1 MSYPFKDIE
10 AKWQKRWEENKEYK
24 TNNDFSKKKFYGLIE
39 FPYPSGNGLHVGHPR
54 SYVALD
60 VIARKRRMEGYNVL
74 YPIGFDAFG
83 LPAENYAIKTGVH
96 PAISTKENIDN
107 FRRQLKMLG
116 FSFDWDREVKTC
128 EPDYYKWTQW
138 MFIRMFN
145 KGLAY
150 KDEVPINWCP
160 SCKVALANE
169 EVVNGACERCGEETT
184 RKNKSQWMMRIT
196 KYADR
201 LIEDLKEVN
210 FIDPVVAQQTNWIG
224 RSHGAEI
231 KFQITGTEE
240 LLEVFTTRADTLFGA
255 TYMVISPEHPLIE
268 KYADRINNL
277 EEIKAYQEEAARKSD
292 LERADLTKDKTG
304 VCINGLTCINPA
316 TGKEIPVWVSDYVL
330 MSYGTGAIMAVP
342 GHDQRDWEFAKTF
355 GLPIIEV
362 IEGGNIDEAAFTDT
376 ATGKLVN
383 SGFIN
388 GMEVKDAIAAM
399 IKWLEEKEL
408 GKAAVNYKLRDWVF
422 SRQRYW
428 GEPIPL
434 VYCDDCGWVPIPDE
448 ELPLTLP
455 EVDNFKPSDEGESP
469 LVHAHEWLKAKC
481 PKCGK
486 EGRRET
492 DTMPQWAGSCWYF
505 LRYIDPHNDR
515 AFCDKELLDYWM
527 PVDWYNGG
535 MEHTTLHVL
544 YSRFWY
550 KVLFDQDLV
559 PTSEPYARR
568 TSHGMILGSDNEK
581 MSKSRGNVVNPDDVV
596 EEYGADTMRLY
607 EMNLGAFDQ
616 ATAWQESGVQGTNR
630 FLNRIW
636 NLVEKLDPALEATEE
651 DLRLI
656 HKTIKA
662 VSERIERMK
671 FNTAVAA
678 MNEMMNAISS
688 RKTLPKEIIE
698 SLVVLVSPFAPH
710 MANEI
715 WEKLGYDATLT
726 YYPWPQFDP
735 DLAKDELVTIPVQVN
750 GKLRD
755 TLEVEEGL
763 AEKELFDLALASE
776 KVQKFLGGKE
786 PRKIINVRGKL
797 INIVVAK

>member
-1 MSYPFKDIE
+1 
-10 AKWQKRWEENKEYK
+10 
-24 TNNDFSKKKFYGLIE
+24 
-39 FPYPSGNGLHVGHPR
+39 
-54 SYVALD
+54 
-60 VIARKRRMEGYNVL
+60 
-74 YPIGFDAFG
+74 
-83 LPAENYAIKTGVH
+83 
-96 PAISTKENIDN
+96 
-107 FRRQLKMLG
+107 LKMLG

-128 EPDYYKWTQW
+128 EPGYYKWTQW

-196 KYADR
+196 EYADR

-268 KYADRINNL
+268 KYADKINNL
-277 EEIKAYQEEAARKSD
+277 EEIKAYQEEASRKSD
-292 LERADLTKDKTG
+292 LERADLTKEKTG
-304 VCINGLTCINPA
+304 VCIDGLTCTNPA

-362 IEGGNIDEAAFTDT
+362 IEGGNIEEAAFTDT
-376 ATGKLVN
+376 ATGLLVN

-399 IKWLEEKEL
+399 IKWLEEKKL

-448 ELPLTLP
+448 ELPLILP

-469 LVHAHEWLKAKC
+469 LVHAHEWLKADC

-505 LRYIDPHNDR
+505 LRYIDPHNDKE
-515 AFCDKELLDYWM
+515 FCDKELLDYWM

-550 KVLFDQDLV
+550 KVLFDQTWCQLPNLMPAGH
-559 PTSEPYARR
+559 PT
-568 TSHGMILGSDNEK
+568 
-581 MSKSRGNVVNPDDVV
+581 V
-596 EEYGADTMRLY
+596 
-607 EMNLGAFDQ
+607 
-616 ATAWQESGVQGTNR
+616 
-630 FLNRIW
+630 
-636 NLVEKLDPALEATEE
+636 
-651 DLRLI
+651 
-656 HKTIKA
+656 
-662 VSERIERMK
+662 
-671 FNTAVAA
+671 
-678 MNEMMNAISS
+678 
-688 RKTLPKEIIE
+688 
-698 SLVVLVSPFAPH
+698 
-710 MANEI
+710 
-715 WEKLGYDATLT
+715 
-726 YYPWPQFDP
+726 
-735 DLAKDELVTIPVQVN
+735 
-750 GKLRD
+750 
-755 TLEVEEGL
+755 
-763 AEKELFDLALASE
+763 
-776 KVQKFLGGKE
+776 
-786 PRKIINVRGKL
+786 
-797 INIVVAK
+797 

>member
-10 AKWQKRWEENKEYK
+10 SKWQKRWEENKEYR
-24 TNNDFSKKKFYGLIE
+24 TENDFSKKKFYGLIE

-96 PAISTKENIDN
+96 PAISTNANIDN

-128 EPDYYKWTQW
+128 DQSYYKWTQW

-150 KDEVPINWCP
+150 KAEVPINWCP

-169 EVVNGACERCGEETT
+169 EVVNGSCERCGEVTSK
-184 RKNKSQWMMRIT
+184 KNKSQWMMRIT
-196 KYADR
+196 RYADR

-224 RSHGAEI
+224 RSYGAEI
-231 KFQITGTEE
+231 NFEITGTQDR
-240 LLEVFTTRADTLFGA
+240 LEVFTTRADTLFGA
-255 TYMVISPEHPLIE
+255 TYMVISPEHPLIN
-268 KYADRINNL
+268 KYADKINNL
-277 EEIKAYQEEAARKSD
+277 DEIKAYQEEATRKSD
-292 LERADLTKDKTG
+292 LERADLTKDKSG
-304 VCINGLTCINPA
+304 ICIDGITCTNPA

-355 GLPIIEV
+355 NLPIIEV
-362 IEGGNIDEAAFTDT
+362 IEGGNIEEAAFTDT
-376 ATGKLVN
+376 ATGILVN

-388 GMEVKDAIAAM
+388 GMEVKEAIAAM
-399 IKWLEEKEL
+399 ITWLEEKKL
-408 GKAAVNYKLRDWVF
+408 GKATVNYKLRDWVF

-434 VYCDDCGWVPIPDE
+434 VQCDDCGWVPLPDR

-455 EVDNFKPSDEGESP
+455 EVDNFTPSEAGESP
-469 LVHAHEWLKAKC
+469 LVHAHEWLKASC

-505 LRYIDPHNDR
+505 LRYIDPHNDE
-515 AFCDKELLDYWM
+515 AFCDPELLKYWM

-550 KVLFDQDLV
+550 KVLFDLDLV
-559 PTSEPYARR
+559 PQSEPYARR

-596 EEYGADTMRLY
+596 QQWGADTMRVY

-616 ATAWQESGVQGTNR
+616 ATAWQESGVAGTNR

-636 NLVEKLDPALEATEE
+636 NLSEKVDQGLETTVEDQ
-651 DLRLI
+651 RLI

-662 VSERIERMK
+662 VGERIERMK
-671 FNTAVAA
+671 FNTAIAA
-678 MNEMMNAISS
+678 LNEFMNEIGNRDALSKEMVE
-688 RKTLPKEIIE
+688 TLV
-698 SLVVLVSPFAPH
+698 LLVSPFAPH

-715 WEKLGYDATLT
+715 WEKLGFDKTLT

-735 DLAKDELVTIPVQVN
+735 ELAKDELITIPVQVN

-763 AEKELFDLALASE
+763 AEKELFDMALASE
-776 KVQKFLGGKE
+776 KVQKFLEGKE
-786 PRKIINVRGKL
+786 PRKIINVKGKL